1 MRHDFANG
9 KYTVINDNGK
19 LTALRYGQPW
29 RESDLVGDNLVYS
42 MLVEVDAL
50 RQEVSHL
57 RQAQQAQQHKPYW
70 AEALATDAAVLAGD
84 VGSLSSS
91 ASLAGQGRAHPAP
104 GPARMHSPERAPGSA
119 PPAGVG
125 PDVDLNCL
133 GGDIASMLVQRTRE
147 LWGLAM
153 ADFDR
158 GLSQLER
165 MHGAV
170 VVPSAVHDR
179 SAHAGQSTAQP
190 VQQGVEETAE
200 AGAEEGPGSA
210 AMPQALRHR

>member
-19 LTALRYGQPW
+19 LTALRYGEPW

-50 RQEVSHL
+50 RQEVSRL
-57 RQAQQAQQHKPYW
+57 RQAQQAQQHKLYR
-70 AEALATDAAVLAGD
+70 AEALARDAAVLDGG

-104 GPARMHSPERAPGSA
+104 GPARTHSPERAPGSA
-119 PPAGVG
+119 PPAGVDPG
-125 PDVDLNCL
+125 VDLNRL

-170 VVPSAVHDR
+170 VPGDARDLP
-179 SAHAGQSTAQP
+179 AHAGPSTAQP
-190 VQQGVEETAE
+190 VQEAAE
-200 AGAEEGPGSA
+200 DHTEDGPESA